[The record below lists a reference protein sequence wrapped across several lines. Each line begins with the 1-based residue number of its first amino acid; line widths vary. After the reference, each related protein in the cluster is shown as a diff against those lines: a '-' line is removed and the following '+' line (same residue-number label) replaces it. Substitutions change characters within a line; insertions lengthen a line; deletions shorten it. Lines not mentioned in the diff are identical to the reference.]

1 MGRLR
6 PVPQQ
11 SITSGGPA
19 FIPVSAVFQ
28 RLHDE
33 APAEHFTLGW
43 LMQRLQKR
51 SFGIIMLLLG
61 VAAMAPGVSFVVGI
75 LLMIPAFEMILNRS
89 TPAFPRRIT
98 TRQLPTR
105 HLAAMVQRSVPVL
118 RYLEKVIHPRWHIA
132 HHAIGRI
139 VGIAIA
145 MLSATLI
152 FIPIPLSNVVPA
164 LVIAFIALAW
174 IEEDGLFLAVSLLAA
189 MLLLAVA
196 GVGIWETVVG
206 AAWITRSW

>member
-1 MGRLR
+1 M
-6 PVPQQ
+6 PQQ
-11 SITSGGPA
+11 PITSGGPA

-33 APAEHFTLGW
+33 IPTGHFTLGW
-43 LMQRLQKR
+43 LMHRLQKR

-61 VAAMAPGVSFVVGI
+61 VAAMAPSVSFVAGI
-75 LLMIPAFEMILNRS
+75 LLMIAAFEMILNRS

-132 HHAIGRI
+132 HHAIGRM
-139 VGIAIA
+139 VGVAVA
-145 MLSATLI
+145 MLSGTLI

-164 LVIAFIALAW
+164 LIIAFIAFAW
-174 IEEDGLFLAVSLLAA
+174 IEEDGLFLAVSLLIA
-189 MLLLAVA
+189 MLVLAVA
-196 GVGIWETVVG
+196 GVGIWGTVLG
-206 AAWITRSW
+206 ATWVNRLW